1 MDSSEIG
8 KQQSEVNDANW
19 RINNMNEFSHLDS
32 KGDVKMVDVTD
43 KTATERM
50 AKAEGKIHLQQATI
64 ALIQDDS
71 IPKGNVLT
79 TAKIAGIQS
88 AKKTAEI
95 IPMCHQLNLSFVDME
110 FELGRE
116 LVIIRSIVKT
126 REATGVEMEALT
138 AVSTAALTMYD
149 MCKAVDKTMTIGAI
163 KLVEKIGGKSDHAV
177 EYRPSVGIITM
188 SDSISADKSEDKSG
202 PILVKGF
209 ADSGCKADH
218 QKVLPDGT
226 EELIP
231 MIESWIK
238 DGVELIITTGGTG
251 LGPRDLTIQLV
262 ENKFDSK
269 LPGIEQALHAYG
281 RGKVK
286 TAMLSRLTA
295 GVINGA
301 IVICLPGS
309 TGAVKDALKVL
320 IPTIFHSFHMMK
332 GEKH

>member
-1 MDSSEIG
+1 
-8 KQQSEVNDANW
+8 
-19 RINNMNEFSHLDS
+19 MNEFNHLDS

-43 KTATERM
+43 KTATVRM
-50 AKAEGKIHLQQATI
+50 AKAEGEIHLQKATI
-64 ALIQDDS
+64 ALIQDNS

-218 QKVLPDGT
+218 QKVLPDGS

-231 MIESWIK
+231 TIESWIK

-309 TGAVKDALKVL
+309 TGAVKDALRVL

>member
-1 MDSSEIG
+1 
-8 KQQSEVNDANW
+8 
-19 RINNMNEFSHLDS
+19 MNEFSHLDS

-163 KLVEKIGGKSDHAV
+163 KLVEKIGGKLDHAV

-218 QKVLPDGT
+218 QKVLPDGS

-231 MIESWIK
+231 TIESWIK

-251 LGPRDLTIQLV
+251 LGPRDLTLQLV

>member
-1 MDSSEIG
+1 
-8 KQQSEVNDANW
+8 
-19 RINNMNEFSHLDS
+19 MNEFSHLDS

-95 IPMCHQLNLSFVDME
+95 IPMCHQLNLSFVDLE

-177 EYRPSVGIITM
+177 EYRPSVGIVTM

-209 ADSGCKADH
+209 ANSGCKADH
-218 QKVLPDGT
+218 QKVLPDGS

-231 MIESWIK
+231 TIESWIK
-238 DGVELIITTGGTG
+238 DGVELVITTGGTG
-251 LGPRDLTIQLV
+251 LGLRDLTIQLV

-269 LPGIEQALHAYG
+269 LPGIEQALHTYG

-309 TGAVKDALKVL
+309 TGAVKDALRVL

>member
-1 MDSSEIG
+1 
-8 KQQSEVNDANW
+8 
-19 RINNMNEFSHLDS
+19 MNEFSHLDS

-64 ALIQDDS
+64 ALIQDNS

-95 IPMCHQLNLSFVDME
+95 IPMCHQLNLSFVDLE

-116 LVIIRSIVKT
+116 LIIIRSIVKT

-177 EYRPSVGIITM
+177 EYRPSVGIVTM

-218 QKVLPDGT
+218 QKVLPDGS

-231 MIESWIK
+231 TIESWIK

-251 LGPRDLTIQLV
+251 LGPRDLTLQFV

-281 RGKVK
+281 RDKVK

-295 GVINGA
+295 GVMNGA

-309 TGAVKDALKVL
+309 TGAVKDALRVL

>member
-1 MDSSEIG
+1 
-8 KQQSEVNDANW
+8 
-19 RINNMNEFSHLDS
+19 MNEFNHLDS

-43 KTATERM
+43 KTTTERM

-95 IPMCHQLNLSFVDME
+95 IPMCHQLNLSFVDLE

-116 LVIIRSIVKT
+116 KIMVRSIVKT

-138 AVSTAALTMYD
+138 AVSIAALTIYD

-177 EYRPSVGIITM
+177 ECRPSVGIITM

-218 QKVLPDGT
+218 QKVLPDGS

-231 MIESWIK
+231 TIESWIK

-251 LGPRDLTIQLV
+251 LGPRDLTLQLV

-309 TGAVKDALKVL
+309 TGAAKDALKVL